1 MRKSVAKFIEERDGY
16 AANPD
21 NIFLT
26 DGASPA
32 VQVVHATVLVHCLRP
47 VSSHTHTCPA
57 LLSLSLVSIQRILMS
72 LIRDHNDSIM
82 IPIPQVCLSPPSR
95 RPTCLLTRAVVAA
108 QYPLYTGTIALFG
121 GSYGSYYLEETDS
134 WGLNV
139 CLHPGIVS
147 LQQGCDSHD
156 CDGLLRG
163 YRWTP

>member
-32 VQVVHATVLVHCLRP
+32 VQVVHATVLVHCLCP

-82 IPIPQVCLSPPSR
+82 IPIPQVCVSTLTPPYLPAHPCCCCCTVPSVHWHYR
-95 RPTCLLTRAVVAA
+95 LVWRLLW
-108 QYPLYTGTIALFG
+108 QLL
-121 GSYGSYYLEETDS
+121 
-134 WGLNV
+134 
-139 CLHPGIVS
+139 PGR
-147 LQQGCDSHD
+147 D
-156 CDGLLRG
+156 
-163 YRWTP
+163 